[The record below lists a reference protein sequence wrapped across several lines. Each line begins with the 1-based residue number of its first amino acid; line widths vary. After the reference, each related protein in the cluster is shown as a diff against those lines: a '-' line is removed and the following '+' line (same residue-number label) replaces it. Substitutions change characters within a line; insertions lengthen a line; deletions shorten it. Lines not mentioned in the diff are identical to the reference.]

1 MLFFKFHIYYN
12 LRFPWINVVLC
23 ILAYI
28 KTYGLNEWNYYIF
41 NHNVITIV
49 IKSIR
54 LSLTGYSIIQLNGQ
68 NNIFNRIVDLV
79 FYINYT
85 LKIYKY

>member
-1 MLFFKFHIYYN
+1 M
-12 LRFPWINVVLC
+12 RFPWINVLC

-41 NHNVITIV
+41 NHNVMTIV

-54 LSLTGYSIIQLNGQ
+54 SLIGYSIIQLNCQ

-79 FYINYT
+79 FYIDYT
-85 LKIYKY
+85 LNIYKY